1 MNLSELEQ
9 LCEKFVAG
17 VVPADSGH
25 DLGHVRRVVRNVSR
39 LTTEESADAWITL
52 PAAWLH
58 DCVAIA
64 KDSPLRSKGSQ
75 LAAEAAARFLQ
86 NIDYPEEKLK
96 EVRHAI
102 EAHSFS
108 AAIPARSLEAQVVQD
123 GDRLD
128 SLGAIGIA
136 RCLLVG
142 GKLNLPLC
150 ATDDPFCDS
159 REPDDSRYTIDHF
172 YVKLFKLPDMM
183 QTRGGKAEAL
193 RRVAIMRNYL
203 DELRAEI
210 SHSQASGQAFRQ
222 SPGSRFGL

>member
-1 MNLSELEQ
+1 MAVPDLAELERR
-9 LCEKFVAG
+9 CSEFIAS
-17 VVPADSGH
+17 VVPADAGH
-25 DLGHVRRVVRNVSR
+25 DIGHVRRVVRNVAW
-39 LTTEESADAWITL
+39 LTTEESADAWVTL

-58 DCVAIA
+58 DCVAVA

-75 LAAEAAARFLQ
+75 LAAEAAIHFLRD
-86 NIDYPEEKLK
+86 IGYPPGQLDA
-96 EVRHAI
+96 VYHAI

-108 AAIPARSLEAQVVQD
+108 AAIPARSLEAKIVQD

-142 GKLNLPLC
+142 GSLNRPLC

-172 YVKLFKLPDMM
+172 YTKLFKLPDLM
-183 QTRGGKAEAL
+183 QTQAGKAEAL
-193 RRVAIMRNYL
+193 RRVEIMRDYL
-203 DELRAEI
+203 DELRAETN
-210 SHSQASGQAFRQ
+210 G
-222 SPGSRFGL
+222 

>member
-1 MNLSELEQ
+1 MLLSELEQ
-9 LCEKFVAG
+9 SCADFIAG

-25 DLGHVRRVVRNVSR
+25 DLGHVRRVVRNVAW
-39 LTTEESADAWITL
+39 LTAEESADPWVTL

-75 LAAEAAARFLQ
+75 LAAEAAAKFLKTL
-86 NIDYPEEKLK
+86 NYPEEKL
-96 EVRHAI
+96 EAVCHAI

-142 GKLNLPLC
+142 GKLNRPLC
-150 ATDDPFCDS
+150 AADDPFCDE
-159 REPDDSRYTIDHF
+159 REPDDGRFAIDHF
-172 YVKLFKLPDMM
+172 YNKLFRLPEMM
-183 QTRGGKAEAL
+183 QTAAGKAEAQ
-193 RRVAIMRNYL
+193 RRAIIMRDYL
-203 DELRAEI
+203 AELRSEI
-210 SHSQASGQAFRQ
+210 TRN
-222 SPGSRFGL
+222 

>member
-1 MNLSELEQ
+1 MNLSELEHR
-9 LCEKFVAG
+9 CAEFVAS

-25 DLGHVRRVVRNVSR
+25 DLGHVRRVVRNVER
-39 LTTEESADAWITL
+39 LTAEESADAWITL

-64 KDSPLRSKGSQ
+64 KDSPLRSQGSQ
-75 LAAEAAARFLQ
+75 LAADEAAKFLLS
-86 NIDYPEEKLK
+86 IGYPEEKLDA
-96 EVRHAI
+96 VRHAI

-108 AAIPARSLEAQVVQD
+108 AAIPANSLEAQVVQD

-142 GKLNLPLC
+142 GKLNRPLC
-150 ATDDPFCDS
+150 SADDPFCES
-159 REPDDSRYTIDHF
+159 REPDDGQFTIDHF

-183 QTRGGKAEAL
+183 QTPGGRAEAQ
-193 RRVAIMRNYL
+193 RRVAIMREYL

-210 SHSQASGQAFRQ
+210 SRV
-222 SPGSRFGL
+222 

>member
-1 MNLSELEQ
+1 MNLSELER
-9 LCEKFVAG
+9 LCAEFIAG

-25 DLGHVRRVVRNVSR
+25 DLGHVCRVVRNVDR
-39 LTTEESADAWITL
+39 LTVEESADAWITL

-75 LAAEAAARFLQ
+75 LAAEAAAKFLQ
-86 NIDYPEEKLK
+86 GIGYPQEKLDA
-96 EVRHAI
+96 VRHAI

-108 AAIPARSLEAQVVQD
+108 AAIPTRSLEAQVVQD

-142 GKLNLPLC
+142 GKLNRSLC
-150 ATDDPFCDS
+150 AADDPFCET
-159 REPDDSRYTIDHF
+159 REPDDGQYTIDHF
-172 YVKLFKLPDMM
+172 YTKLFKLPAMM
-183 QTRGGKAEAL
+183 QTKGGKAEAQ
-193 RRVAIMRNYL
+193 RRVAIMRDYL

-210 SHSQASGQAFRQ
+210 TRA
-222 SPGSRFGL
+222 

>member
-1 MNLSELEQ
+1 MNMTLEELEK
-9 LCEKFVAG
+9 LCADFIAG
-17 VVPADSGH
+17 VEPADAGH
-25 DLGHVRRVVRNVSR
+25 DLGHVRRVVKNVAW
-39 LTTEESADAWITL
+39 LTDEESADAWITL

-75 LAAEAAARFLQ
+75 LAAETAAKFLQ
-86 NIDYPEEKLK
+86 GIGYPESGLDD
-96 EVRHAI
+96 VRHAI

-142 GKLNLPLC
+142 GRLNRPLC
-150 ATDDPFCDS
+150 ALDDPFCVE

-172 YVKLFKLPDMM
+172 YNKLFKLPDMM
-183 QTRGGKAEAL
+183 QTRAGKAEAL
-193 RRVAIMRNYL
+193 RRVEIMRDYL
-203 DELRAEI
+203 DELREEI
-210 SHSQASGQAFRQ
+210 SRV
-222 SPGSRFGL
+222 

>member
-1 MNLSELEQ
+1 MLLSELEQ
-9 LCEKFVAG
+9 SCASFIATVI
-17 VVPADSGH
+17 PADAGH
-25 DLGHVRRVVRNVSR
+25 DLGHVRRVVRNVAW
-39 LTTEESADAWITL
+39 LTAEESADAWVTL

-75 LAAEAAARFLQ
+75 LAAEAATKFLQ
-86 NIDYPEEKLK
+86 TLNFPEEKLAA
-96 EVRHAI
+96 VCHAI

-142 GKLNLPLC
+142 GKLNRPLC
-150 ATDDPFCDS
+150 AADDPFCDA
-159 REPDDSRYTIDHF
+159 RVPDDERFTIDHF
-172 YVKLFKLPDMM
+172 YNKLFRLPEMM
-183 QTRGGKAEAL
+183 QTRAGTAEAQ
-193 RRVAIMRNYL
+193 RRAIIMRDYL
-203 DELRAEI
+203 AELRAEI
-210 SHSQASGQAFRQ
+210 TRS
-222 SPGSRFGL
+222 

>member
-1 MNLSELEQ
+1 MLLSELEQ
-9 LCEKFVAG
+9 SCASFIATVT
-17 VVPADSGH
+17 PADAGH
-25 DLGHVRRVVRNVSR
+25 DLGHVRRVVRNVAW
-39 LTTEESADAWITL
+39 LTAEESADAWITL

-75 LAAEAAARFLQ
+75 LAAESAAKFLQ
-86 NIDYPEEKLK
+86 TLDYPDEKL
-96 EVRHAI
+96 EAVCHAI

-142 GKLNLPLC
+142 GKLNRPLC
-150 ATDDPFCDS
+150 AADDPFCDA
-159 REPDDSRYTIDHF
+159 REPDDGRFTIDHF
-172 YVKLFKLPDMM
+172 YTKLFKLPEMM
-183 QTRGGKAEAL
+183 QTQAGKVEAQ
-193 RRVAIMRNYL
+193 RRAIVMRDYL
-203 DELRAEI
+203 AELRSEI
-210 SHSQASGQAFRQ
+210 TRS
-222 SPGSRFGL
+222 

>member
-1 MNLSELEQ
+1 MNLAELEHE
-9 LCEKFVAG
+9 CAEFIAS

-25 DLGHVRRVVRNVSR
+25 DLGHVRRVVRNVDQ
-39 LTTEESADAWITL
+39 LTAEESADAWVTL

-75 LAAEAAARFLQ
+75 LAAEAATKFLQ
-86 NIDYPEEKLK
+86 GIGYPEKKLD

-108 AAIPARSLEAQVVQD
+108 AAIPTRSLEAKVVQD

-142 GKLNLPLC
+142 GKLNRPLC
-150 ATDDPFCDS
+150 AADDPFCET
-159 REPDDSRYTIDHF
+159 REPDDSQYTIDHF
-172 YVKLFKLPDMM
+172 YTKLFKLPDMM
-183 QTRGGKAEAL
+183 QTRGGKAEAQ
-193 RRVAIMRNYL
+193 RRVAIMRDYL

-210 SHSQASGQAFRQ
+210 TRA
-222 SPGSRFGL
+222 